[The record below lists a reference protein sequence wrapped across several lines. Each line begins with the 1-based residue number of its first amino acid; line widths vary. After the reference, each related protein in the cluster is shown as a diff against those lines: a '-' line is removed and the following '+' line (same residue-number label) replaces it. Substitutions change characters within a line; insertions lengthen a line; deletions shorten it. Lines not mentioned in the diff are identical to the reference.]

1 MPGGII
7 ILTHETKIAE
17 MSFSDHG
24 KIDFPFL
31 EKSVQPKLK
40 IFAWEFIENPKKS
53 RNLASCLEILRKNH
67 SNMFNKK
74 SLKHGVGRN

>member
-7 ILTHETKIAE
+7 ILAHETKIAE

-40 IFAWEFIENPKKS
+40 IFAWEFIENSKKS
-53 RNLASCLEILRKNH
+53 VKSGIVSRNFEG
-67 SNMFNKK
+67 K
-74 SLKHGVGRN
+74 S